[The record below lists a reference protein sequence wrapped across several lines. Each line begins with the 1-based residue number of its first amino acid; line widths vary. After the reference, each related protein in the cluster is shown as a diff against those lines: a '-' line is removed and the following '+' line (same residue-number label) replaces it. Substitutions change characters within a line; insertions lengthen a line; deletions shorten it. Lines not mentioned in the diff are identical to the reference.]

1 MTIISKILTTAALM
15 TTFTIMPASIG
26 STEELTI
33 TPDTFSCI
41 SELTPVRGFFI
52 GNLKGNL
59 DATLAVAKSET
70 GGKYPEGSI
79 IQLIPTEAMV
89 KREAGFNT
97 KTNDWEF
104 FELTVSK
111 QGTEIHRRGF
121 EDVVNRFGGNCF
133 ECHER
138 AEEQWDMVCE
148 MEHGCDPISVS
159 RAMSRAL
166 QKTDPRCASTKLTEE
181 EAEALQDFKDMF
193 DN

>member
-15 TTFTIMPASIG
+15 TTFAVMPASIG

-41 SELTPVRGFFI
+41 SELTPVRGFFV

-104 FELTVSK
+104 F
-111 QGTEIHRRGF
+111 
-121 EDVVNRFGGNCF
+121 
-133 ECHER
+133 
-138 AEEQWDMVCE
+138 
-148 MEHGCDPISVS
+148 
-159 RAMSRAL
+159 
-166 QKTDPRCASTKLTEE
+166 
-181 EAEALQDFKDMF
+181 
-193 DN
+193 